1 MVNQTLRR
9 RPGPGAGARYPGAR
23 CDEEERMPPGRMGS
37 EDPRLPAVPLVSQG
51 FGNID
56 YNNLAAVGRWVAAA

>member
-1 MVNQTLRR
+1 
-9 RPGPGAGARYPGAR
+9 
-23 CDEEERMPPGRMGS
+23 MGS